1 MSGGAEEW
9 DAAAVAWLRRLWA
22 AGLSTAAI
30 GREMTRSKNSV
41 VGKAHRLF
49 LPPRPS
55 PIQNAGAPRPPAPR
69 RVTGPTLAPLA
80 SVVAP
85 VAVARVRPP
94 APAPVPVVVRASQPC
109 CWPIGEPR
117 TPDFRFCEDPGVPGR
132 SYCAAHEA
140 LAWDRRPRDMSA
152 AQREAAVERRMRA
165 YERAAAGTGGHGLG
179 FIISGGG
186 L

>member
-1 MSGGAEEW
+1 MSGGAEDW

-22 AGLSTAAI
+22 DGLSTAAI
-30 GREMTRSKNSV
+30 GREMNRSKDSV

-55 PIQNAGAPRPPAPR
+55 PIRNAGAPRPPAPR

-80 SVVAP
+80 SVVVP
-85 VAVARVRPP
+85 VVVARVPPP

-117 TPDFRFCEDPGVPGR
+117 TKEFRYCDGPGLPGR
-132 SYCAAHEA
+132 SYCAEHDAV
-140 LAWDRRPRDMSA
+140 AWVRPRA
-152 AQREAAVERRMRA
+152 RTEAEREADERRSWLYREKVA
-165 YERAAAGTGGHGLG
+165 RGEIVPSFARLRPG
-179 FIISGGG
+179 FFG
-186 L
+186 